1 MRTDATLPEARA
13 RFVAAT
19 APSGATKPVW
29 STPQPPRV
37 VRCAQPVPTTEVKR
51 SRTKVRHGDLA
62 RHGVR
67 AMAATFA
74 RLWG

>member
-62 RHGVR
+62 RHGVPPLGV
-67 AMAATFA
+67 T
-74 RLWG
+74 W